1 MMSKTFEEYAW
12 HDLMESGD
20 LKKLLVNELNKYL
33 KHYKLVSSGNKAEK
47 IRRILLHVLRGEDGQ
62 QEDINEST
70 DKEAKEHG
78 TEDDSKEINSSGDDE
93 SEEDIVLAELSGGP
107 DSEPEATSGEWERY
121 CIAESDKI
129 IMVCLSKHFR
139 GRRIFQF

>member
-1 MMSKTFEEYAW
+1 MSKTFEEYAW

-20 LKKLLVNELNKYL
+20 LKKLLVNELK
-33 KHYKLVSSGNKAEK
+33 KK

-93 SEEDIVLAELSGGP
+93 SENNKLSLQNCQVGLPQSMKRLLAN
-107 DSEPEATSGEWERY
+107 RNI
-121 CIAESDKI
+121 IASNKVI
-129 IMVCLSKHFR
+129 R
-139 GRRIFQF
+139 